1 MDSIENALIWK
12 MTHFGLKIPVFAKR
26 LIFEKNPPWKPSSVK
41 NLSIGP
47 KRSIFV
53 YSTTYWNGGQEKL
66 TKKNCVRRRVL
77 ERMILLKNYAW
88 RIFFVIGSSN
98 ILSSKFTFWEFLRK
112 LEFLSLIQLVPKW
125 LFSCGDY
132 SGIILVELQWV
143 IFVKV
148 PQSRRGWWLRLN

>member
-1 MDSIENALIWK
+1 MAR
-12 MTHFGLKIPVFAKR
+12 FGLKIPVLKDS
-26 LIFEKNPPWKPSSVK
+26 EKTHFWKWPVLKTIQFWKCVDRSEKIYFCVWPHNIEMMVK
-41 NLSIGP
+41 I
-47 KRSIFV
+47 
-53 YSTTYWNGGQEKL
+53 TWEKL
-66 TKKNCVRRRVL
+66 RQKACFRTYDFV
-77 ERMILLKNYAW
+77 KNYAW
-88 RIFFVIGSSN
+88 RIFFVIGSSKIVE